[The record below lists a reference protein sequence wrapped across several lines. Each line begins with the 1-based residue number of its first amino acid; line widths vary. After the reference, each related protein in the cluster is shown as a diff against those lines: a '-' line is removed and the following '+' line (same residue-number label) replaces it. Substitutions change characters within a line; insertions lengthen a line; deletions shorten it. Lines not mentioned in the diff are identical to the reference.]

1 MKIRTLTR
9 IILWGVVACG
19 MAVRAQELP
28 ASPAP
33 PQGPPAQGVPGPNG
47 PTTTTG
53 SPCVQPPPL
62 LRLQDYDGPLK
73 KTVGLLARKLDRTA
87 VHPPHYQPGLELCAL
102 DVKDKFS
109 LFVQDTIDPVT
120 FVTAGFIAGLD
131 QAENNDPSF
140 GQGAAGYGKRFGVD
154 YLDQASFNFFK
165 DFAYPTIFSEDP
177 RYYRLIHA
185 SGKRR
190 LWHAV
195 DHSFVAY
202 RYNGHRMFNVS
213 EWLGTSSVVALG
225 NLYHPGNQ
233 RGFGPAATQV
243 SIDVLQDMGFDVL
256 REFWPE
262 IAHKLR
268 LPFRDEPV
276 PSDSGPNPAG
286 E

>member
-1 MKIRTLTR
+1 
-9 IILWGVVACG
+9 
-19 MAVRAQELP
+19 MAARAQDSP

-33 PQGPPAQGVPGPNG
+33 PQEPPAQGAAVSVA
-47 PTTTTG
+47 PTTRAGAT
-53 SPCVQPPPL
+53 CVQPAPL

-73 KTVGLLARKLDRTA
+73 KTVGLLAVKLDRTA
-87 VHPPHYQPGLELCAL
+87 VHPPHYEPGLRLCAL

-120 FVTAGFIAGLD
+120 FLTAGFVAGLD

-195 DHSFVAY
+195 NHSVVAY
-202 RYNGHRMFNVS
+202 RYNGARMFNVS

-225 NLYHPGNQ
+225 NLYHPGNAP
-233 RGFGPAATQV
+233 GFGPAATQV
-243 SIDVLQDMGFDVL
+243 GIDVLQDMGFDVL

-268 LPFRDEPV
+268 LPFREEPV
-276 PSDSGPNPAG
+276 PATPASNPAG